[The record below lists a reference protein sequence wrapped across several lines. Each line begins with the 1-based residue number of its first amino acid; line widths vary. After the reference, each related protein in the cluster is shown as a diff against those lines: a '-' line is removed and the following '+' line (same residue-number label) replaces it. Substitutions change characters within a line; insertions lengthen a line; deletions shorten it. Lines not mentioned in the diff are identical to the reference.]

1 MKTNL
6 DTSIAHATND
16 FATVSSDELSGV
28 AGGWDGNTGWA
39 GGWNGNG
46 GRGGWQQGYLTGNCG
61 YSNSRSCC
69 DRDPYRRGGYASS
82 TTTVSWH

>member
-6 DTSIAHATND
+6 DTSTAHAPND
-16 FATVSSDELSGV
+16 FATIASDELSGV
-28 AGGWDGNTGWA
+28 GGGWDGNTGW
-39 GGWNGNG
+39 NGNSG

-69 DRDPYRRGGYASS
+69 DRDPYRRGSYAFS
-82 TTTVSWH
+82 TTTFSWG